1 MATEKKS
8 SKLQGLSALMF
19 QLSIRL
25 RLLWIWFIKN
35 IKVWIKIITIIAVI
49 MVACGLIS
57 GELNGVGE
65 YEALGKTIDWLA
77 GIGGSIAYTAY
88 AIVKKT
94 KKVLLTD
101 IKSRSLKIA
110 MIKANLYF
118 DENGKICKRIEA
130 KTNLDINGDGKIGD
144 SEAESEDEN
153 LIEGIV
159 RSANELHTILTT
171 PIDPNAT
178 DEDIVEEAELT
189 QPEADEADEEA
200 TENVD
205 GETEESSDD
214 NAETDVENITDD
226 DIKQSRAERK
236 AAKKAAK
243 AAKAAKKAEKA
254 ESEPKTK
261 IGKAWAGLTAKIG
274 VKMAETKKVMSKSKD
289 IIFEKKAKPAKPET
303 EGAKSEIDESSSKA
317 AESGIEI
324 IETDSS
330 IAKISSGSA
339 SADASD
345 TRYESAAAEA
355 QTKSAPAQKHK
366 KSAKDLEIESLLKD
380 I

>member
-35 IKVWIKIITIIAVI
+35 IKVWIKIITIVAVI
-49 MVACGLIS
+49 MVACGLIG

-153 LIEGIV
+153 LIEGIA
-159 RSANELHTILTT
+159 RSASELHTILTT

-178 DEDIVEEAELT
+178 DEDVVEEAELA

-200 TENVD
+200 AENVD
-205 GETEESSDD
+205 GETEESSED
-214 NAETDVENITDD
+214 NAETDVESITDD
-226 DIKQSRAERK
+226 AIRRSKAEMK
-236 AAKKAAK
+236 AAKK

-254 ESEPKTK
+254 ESEPKTS

-274 VKMAETKKVMSKSKD
+274 VKIAETKKVMSKSKD
-289 IIFEKKAKPAKPET
+289 IIFEKKAKPAKSET
-303 EGAKSEIDESSSKA
+303 KDAESEIDEASAKT

-324 IETDSS
+324 VETDFNMAA
-330 IAKISSGSA
+330 IAGSA
-339 SADASD
+339 TPAAASD
-345 TRYESAAAEA
+345 NKPESAADA
-355 QTKSAPAQKHK
+355 QAQAKMSSTQKHK